1 MEWTIV
7 VTLVTLVGLF
17 FTVGKPILSL
27 CSTLEVMQSQLDQ
40 EKVDMGDTKEQIR
53 DLVKVSVTH
62 EMRIHDLEQDVG
74 HLKEQK

>member
-1 MEWTIV
+1 MEWIVV

-27 CSTLEVMQSQLDQ
+27 CSTLKVMQSQLDQ

-62 EMRIHDLEQDVG
+62 EMRIHDLEQGVG

>member
-1 MEWTIV
+1 MEWIVV

-27 CSTLEVMQSQLDQ
+27 CSTLKVMQSQLDQ
-40 EKVDMGDTKEQIR
+40 EKVDMRETKEQIR
-53 DLVKVSVTH
+53 DLVKVSATY
-62 EMRIHDLEQDVG
+62 EMRIHDLEQDVN